1 MGVKKRNPLMI
12 WILGLVVCAML
23 RVPVW
28 GMILASLGYGVL
40 LLLLHFKL
48 SVFWAGYF
56 IHGIWNKPETA
67 RKLYDYGYDHGVRAA
82 APMIAYAMLLM
93 EDGRYPLALEVL
105 QEVQERPDLNQ
116 TMRLVSRQDLAIAW
130 EKNGDISRAI
140 EEMEKIRQEYECL
153 GSNFYSNLA
162 YFYIQAGD
170 FDKAEE
176 INDLPED
183 TEKTGAY
190 YDNLALIAWGKE
202 DKEQAKLLFEKA
214 LAENEAM
221 VSPKYYLGMLAEEE
235 GNLDTAENYF
245 RMALSSGITGLSTI
259 SRHQVEER
267 LCRYAN
273 GTERGV
279 LNE

>member
-1 MGVKKRNPLMI
+1 MSRKKSNPFMI
-12 WILGLVVCAML
+12 WILGLAVCAML
-23 RVPVW
+23 HVPVW
-28 GMILASLGYGVL
+28 GMILGSLGYGVL
-40 LLLLHFKL
+40 LLFLNLPL
-48 SVFWAGYF
+48 STFWTGYL
-56 IHGIWNKPETA
+56 IHGIWNNPETA
-67 RKLYDYGYDHGVRAA
+67 RKLYDYGYDHGARAG

-93 EDGRYPLALEVL
+93 EDGRYPKALGVL

-153 GSNFYSNLA
+153 GRNFYSNLA

-176 INDLPED
+176 INELPED

-190 YDNLALIAWGKE
+190 YDNLALIAWRKE

-214 LAENEAM
+214 LAEDEAM
-221 VSPKYYLGMLAEEE
+221 VSPKYYLGMLEEEE
-235 GNLDTAENYF
+235 GNLDAAENYF

-259 SRHQVEER
+259 SRQQVEKR

-273 GTERGV
+273 RTERGD
-279 LNE
+279 LIE